1 MGRGGR
7 DSPSGSRQAES
18 LVSEFV
24 CDRTYSRP
32 RRLVRSLRPHGY
44 APRSLARLGARH
56 TRDEEGTTSSCGAN
70 ERSVSSK
77 LAFSAQE
84 HDFSFVGSAVGPLE
98 RCFATHGSAAPVA
111 LPDSVAEG
119 RRLDRVARKSPG
131 RKFGRDGHA
140 PSLAGQSARGHPFL
154 EAPRQWSP
162 PGVIRSVRAATR
174 VRVPSPFRGRR
185 TTVRTRGRRTIWVS
199 RIHGMSC
206 GGPSQYRERIRAIDA
221 TDCAV
226 VVPLPRKIE
235 RPGGS
240 PPPGRFVSAERRG
253 GHRARI

>member
-1 MGRGGR
+1 MR
-7 DSPSGSRQAES
+7 SGHDGEEDEA
-18 LVSEFV
+18 
-24 CDRTYSRP
+24 RP
-32 RRLVRSLRPHGY
+32 V
-44 APRSLARLGARH
+44 H

-77 LAFSAQE
+77 LAFGAQE

-162 PGVIRSVRAATR
+162 ARSNSICPRGDARAGPLALQRAPNHRSNAGSAYDLGLPHTR
-174 VRVPSPFRGRR
+174 NVLRQSVAVP
-185 TTVRTRGRRTIWVS
+185 
-199 RIHGMSC
+199 
-206 GGPSQYRERIRAIDA
+206 
-221 TDCAV
+221 
-226 VVPLPRKIE
+226 
-235 RPGGS
+235 
-240 PPPGRFVSAERRG
+240 
-253 GHRARI
+253 